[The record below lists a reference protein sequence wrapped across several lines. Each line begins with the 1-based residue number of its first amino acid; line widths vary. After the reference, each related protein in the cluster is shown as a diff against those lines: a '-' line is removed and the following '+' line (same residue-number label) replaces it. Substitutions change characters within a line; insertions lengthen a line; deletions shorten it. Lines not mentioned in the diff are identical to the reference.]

1 MTDQDHPDESE
12 GRIEEPRSEG
22 VRIIG
27 AQEAA
32 EAAGRPDV
40 ARRRRRGEKRF
51 GDRPDEPEVASDLPK
66 VRISTSEHEPDE
78 VPGDRFGSVPVVRGP
93 QEEPRWADDDF
104 AATPDADAARSYG
117 HARAVPAEPEPD
129 PEPEPAASSW

>member
-1 MTDQDHPDESE
+1 MTDQHDPDDVE
-12 GRIEEPRSEG
+12 GRVEEPRSEG

-51 GDRPDEPEVASDLPK
+51 GDRPDEPEPAADLPK
-66 VRISTSEHEPDE
+66 VRISTSEPD
-78 VPGDRFGSVPVVRGP
+78 PGDRFGSVPVVP
-93 QEEPRWADDDF
+93 AADEPRWADSPDPDEPDGF
-104 AATPDADAARSYG
+104 AAVPD
-117 HARAVPAEPEPD
+117 
-129 PEPEPAASSW
+129 